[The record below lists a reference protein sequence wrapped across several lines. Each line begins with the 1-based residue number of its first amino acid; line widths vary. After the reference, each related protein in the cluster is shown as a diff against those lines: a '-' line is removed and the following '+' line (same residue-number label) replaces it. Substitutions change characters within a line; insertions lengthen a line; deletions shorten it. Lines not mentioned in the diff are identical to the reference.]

1 VIHRL
6 FESEGPT
13 AFEVLCPTD
22 SEGYVVEADCP
33 VIITHDKPWFMRTVK
48 CARKEDGI
56 VDASS
61 ELAGEL
67 PERTGTRWTVE

>member
-1 VIHRL
+1 
-6 FESEGPT
+6 
-13 AFEVLCPTD
+13 
-22 SEGYVVEADCP
+22 
-33 VIITHDKPWFMRTVK
+33 MRTVK